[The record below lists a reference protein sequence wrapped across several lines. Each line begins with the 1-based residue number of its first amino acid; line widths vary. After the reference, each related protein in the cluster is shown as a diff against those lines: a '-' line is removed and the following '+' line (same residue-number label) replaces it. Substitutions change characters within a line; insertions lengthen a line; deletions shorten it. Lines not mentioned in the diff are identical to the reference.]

1 MQFKNEKLEVMM
13 NIIILFIFSLTPLFW
28 LHGNE
33 VILGHDSGFRINAVE
48 HMKNFLFGWNP
59 YINFGMDWSLYH
71 GFIPIQVIE
80 TIFSFIF
87 SSLSKGE
94 RMTFIS
100 WFFSIGLSMYAFVR
114 YFFPEKK
121 FFPLWL
127 LGPVYWMYNFYMLN
141 AWAIAERAKFSLY
154 IALPLM
160 IVIFFKTIEKDW
172 SLLKGGILF
181 GLLFFFFNGGGSPP
195 LYGGIIITFILLGV
209 YFLFLSP
216 AKYGIRFLGVV
227 GVFVFWFVL
236 LNAYWVLPQL
246 RLLIGSYTSAVSSR
260 GGIEGLIAWEREVS
274 KHASIINI
282 LRLWGFPDWFDN
294 PQHPYG
300 NIYLNNTILGLISF
314 YPIVMTGLG
323 LLLMGLHKV
332 VGRQKKTL
340 VFLLLLGIIGLFFT
354 SGSHPPSG
362 VIYLY
367 LMRHVPGFAIFR
379 SGFYKFAPTVYLPI
393 IIFFGYYLSEL
404 LSGSKLQKLAQYIFV
419 LVVALGIAFYHF
431 PYFTGNFFSFKGG
444 FSTRVIVPSYVK
456 DMLAIIGAKTTPQ
469 DRILLVPPLDVGF
482 INSPI
487 DTYTWG
493 FYSLDIL
500 PRVGINRSFLA
511 NDSADDS
518 VTKQV
523 YRAIAQEDEQA
534 FFRLSAAAGITHI
547 LWRGDVRL
555 APATEKKVPLSVW
568 EQKLIENSSIH
579 LLSTS
584 GLWKL
589 YEVRSKVTPMVYAA
603 NSVAFVQKGSADDA
617 YIIGEGL
624 SVERDAL
631 LRVSDDVYEKEASFA
646 SGLYREVECFFCKN
660 NEYSKL
666 VEAIYLPSGRTYALS
681 FLNDRLTRKEKEAIE
696 VSKGSPNEIDAQLS
710 AAAARLS
717 EIISKKD
724 AGFGNV
730 QKYQDHLVRIIE
742 ILGSLT
748 GREKDYY
755 ANRVM
760 AHLDAHLRDT
770 KASTDTIN
778 VVDII
783 NATQNAIRPYIW
795 MADEQTY
802 GLGVTLSKDG
812 DYNVWTP
819 DSSVYSSRF
828 EIDGKIYSFHSK
840 IRLTSGYHR
849 LRLTPIDNRGAM
861 DEIVSPVFIYSQ
873 HEPTYTKAPSV
884 SFVQKNPTRYEV
896 AVTGAQTPFVLVL
909 NQRFDPGWGMA
920 IKGVRQDYYHQEANG
935 FANSWIVPKTGDF
948 MLTLYYIPQ
957 QLAYV
962 GGLITIVTFVA
973 AVGYGAM
980 MIKRKQRV

>member
-1 MQFKNEKLEVMM
+1 MQFKKEKLEVMM
-13 NIIILFIFSLTPLFW
+13 NIIILFVFSLTPLFW

-71 GFIPIQVIE
+71 GFIPIQMIE

-87 SSLSKGE
+87 SSLYVGE

-100 WFFSIGLSMYAFVR
+100 WFFSIGLSMYVFVR

-127 LGPVYWMYNFYMLN
+127 LGPIYWMYNFYILN

-154 IALPLM
+154 IALPIM
-160 IVIFFKTIEKDW
+160 IVIFFKTIEKEW

-236 LNAYWVLPQL
+236 LNAYWILPQL

-314 YPIVMTGLG
+314 FPIVTTGLG

-393 IIFFGYYLSEL
+393 IIFLGYYLSEL

-456 DMLAIIGAKTTPQ
+456 DMLAIIGSKTSPQ
-469 DRILLVPPLDVGF
+469 DRILLLPPLDVGF

-487 DTYTWG
+487 DTYIWG

-500 PRVGINRSFLA
+500 PRIGINRSFLA
-511 NDSADDS
+511 NDSTDGS
-518 VTKQV
+518 VTRLL
-523 YRAIAQEDEQA
+523 YRAIAQGDEQA
-534 FFRLSAAAGITHI
+534 FLRLSAAAGITHI
-547 LWRGDVRL
+547 LWRGDVRFT
-555 APATEKKVPLSVW
+555 PGTEKKMPLLAW
-568 EQKLIENSSIH
+568 EQKLTEISSIH
-579 LLSTS
+579 QLSTL

-589 YEVRSKVTPMVYAA
+589 YEVQSNVTPMIYVA
-603 NSVAFVQKGSADDA
+603 NSVAFVQTGSTDDA
-617 YIIGEGL
+617 YIVGKALQPER
-624 SVERDAL
+624 SVL
-631 LRVSDDVYEKEASFA
+631 LRTSDDVYEKETSLA
-646 SGLYREVECFFCKN
+646 SGLYRQVECFFCKN

-666 VEAIYLPSGRTYALS
+666 VEAIYLPPVRTYILP

-717 EIISKKD
+717 EIITKKG
-724 AGFGNV
+724 AGSGNI
-730 QKYQDHLVRIIE
+730 QKYQDHLARITE
-742 ILGSLT
+742 ILGALT
-748 GREKDYY
+748 GREKDFYS
-755 ANRVM
+755 NRVM
-760 AHLDAHLRDT
+760 AHLDAQLRDIKVADDIQNVT
-770 KASTDTIN
+770 K
-778 VVDII
+778 II
-783 NATQNAIRPYIW
+783 EATQKAILPYIW
-795 MADEQTY
+795 MADKQEY
-802 GLGVTLSKDG
+802 RFGVTLPSDG
-812 DYNVWTP
+812 DYTIWMP
-819 DSSVYSSRF
+819 DASVYAKQV
-828 EIDGKIYSFHSK
+828 EIDGKIDSFNLK
-840 IRLTSGYHR
+840 IKLAAGYHR
-849 LRLTPIDNRGAM
+849 LALTPLDSHDAM
-861 DEIVSPVFIYSQ
+861 DEIVSPVFLYSQ
-873 HEPTYTKAPSV
+873 HEPTYTRVPSV

-896 AVTGAQTPFVLVL
+896 AVTGSQSPFVLVL
-909 NQRFDPGWGMA
+909 NQRFDPGWGLA

-957 QLAYV
+957 QLEYV

-980 MIKRKQRV
+980 MIKRKQQV

>member
-1 MQFKNEKLEVMM
+1 MQFKNEKMEAMID
-13 NIIILFIFSLTPLFW
+13 IIILFVFSLTPLLW

-87 SSLSKGE
+87 SSLSIGE

-100 WFFSIGLSMYAFVR
+100 WFFSIGLSMYVFVR

-127 LGPVYWMYNFYMLN
+127 LGPVYWMYNLYMLS

-195 LYGGIIITFILLGV
+195 LYGGIIVTCILLGV

-216 AKYGIRFLGVV
+216 AKYGIRLLGVV
-227 GVFVFWFVL
+227 GVFVLWFVL

-246 RLLIGSYTSAVSSR
+246 RLLIGSYTSAVSAR
-260 GGIEGLIAWEREVS
+260 GGIEGLIAWEHEVS
-274 KHASIINI
+274 KHASISNI

-294 PQHPYG
+294 PEHPYG
-300 NIYLNNTILGLISF
+300 NIYLNNTILSF
-314 YPIVMTGLG
+314 VSFLPIVTTGLG
-323 LLLMGLHKV
+323 LLLMGLRKV
-332 VGRQKKTL
+332 VGRQKKIL
-340 VFLLLLGIIGLFFT
+340 VFLLALGVVGLFFT
-354 SGSHPPSG
+354 TGSHPPSG

-404 LSGSKLQKLAQYIFV
+404 LSNSKLQKFAQYIFV

-431 PYFTGNFFSFKGG
+431 PYFTGNLFSFKGG
-444 FSTRVIVPSYVK
+444 FSTRVTVPSYVT
-456 DMLAIIGAKTTPQ
+456 DMMGILGAKTTVQ

-511 NDSADDS
+511 NDSNDDA
-518 VTKQV
+518 VTRLLYKT
-523 YRAIAQEDEQA
+523 IESGDEKT
-534 FFRLSAAAGITHI
+534 FLHLSEAAGITNI

-555 APATEKKVPLSVW
+555 SSGTEKKMPLSFW
-568 EQKLIENSSIH
+568 EQKLAEFSSVH

-589 YEVRSKVTPMVYAA
+589 YEVRSNVTPMVYAA
-603 NSVAFVQKGSADDA
+603 NSVTFVQKGSTDDA
-617 YIIGEGL
+617 YIIGKGM
-624 SVERDAL
+624 SDQRDAL
-631 LRVSDDVYEKEASFA
+631 LRASDDVYEKEASLA
-646 SGLYREVECFFCKN
+646 SGLYREVECFFCKS

-666 VEAIYLPSGRTYALS
+666 VEAIYLPTVRTYILP

-717 EIISKKD
+717 EIMTKKD
-724 AGFGNV
+724 AGSGNI
-730 QKYQDHLVRIIE
+730 QKYQGHLARITE
-742 ILGSLT
+742 ILGALY
-748 GREKDYY
+748 GREKDFYS
-755 ANRVM
+755 NRVM
-760 AHLDAHLRDT
+760 AHLDAQLRDI
-770 KASTDTIN
+770 KG
-778 VVDII
+778 VDD
-783 NATQNAIRPYIW
+783 TQNVIKTIEDTQKAILPYIW
-795 MADEQTY
+795 MADKDVY
-802 GLGVTLSKDG
+802 RFGVTLPSDG
-812 DYNVWTP
+812 DYTLWMP
-819 DSSVYSSRF
+819 DASVYTKQV
-828 EIDGKIYSFHSK
+828 EIDGKIDSFNSK
-840 IRLTSGYHR
+840 IKLAAGYHR
-849 LRLTPIDNRGAM
+849 FALTPLDIRDAM
-861 DEIVSPVFIYSQ
+861 DEIVSPVFLYSQ
-873 HEPTYTKAPSV
+873 HEPTYTKVPSV
-884 SFVQKNPTRYEV
+884 SFVQKNPTLYEV
-896 AVTGAQTPFVLVL
+896 AVTGAQSPFVLVL
-909 NQRFDPGWGMA
+909 NQRFDPGWGLA
-920 IKGVRQDYYHQEANG
+920 IKGVRQGYYHQEANG

-957 QLAYV
+957 QLEYV

-980 MIKRKQRV
+980 MIRRKQRV